1 VQPLN
6 EHPIVAW
13 MIRLLPSLGGRHSG
27 ISYAMVMLWNL
38 VRRDV
43 SGNPNRDRTG
53 IIYRT
58 RTTRCVSGQIIGS
71 GISGKKISGL
81 FCGHHSSMSATIHSV
96 VTSLPCPELCES
108 WTRGVG
114 AVSSAGSK
122 CAIVML
128 LAATLIAG
136 FATIGGAEE
145 SEDPGSVTIASGR
158 VGGLYHPVGG
168 IICKLA
174 AESLAEQGL
183 SCTVDISGGSIPN
196 IKDLRKRNVD
206 LALVQSDL
214 QQDALAGTGPFEDEG
229 PFENLRSMFALYV
242 EHFTVV
248 ARDDR
253 DIDTFEDLK
262 GKRVY
267 VGGTASSRRDAMDV
281 LADAHGWTG
290 EEVIAVSEFEAANL
304 AEALCDGEFD
314 AFVYT
319 IGHPN
324 PMVREATALC
334 DARLVNVSGPIIEK
348 LNRENPF
355 YVGSV
360 IPGGTY
366 KSIRR
371 DVRTLGVVATLVTS
385 AKVPEDVI
393 YRITKAYFENLELLQ
408 ALSPLFLSLT
418 REEMV
423 EAGLAAPIHEGAL
436 KYFSEVGLK

>member
-1 VQPLN
+1 MMAPCKHAVR
-6 EHPIVAW
+6 VA
-13 MIRLLPSLGGRHSG
+13 M
-27 ISYAMVMLWNL
+27 A
-38 VRRDV
+38 
-43 SGNPNRDRTG
+43 
-53 IIYRT
+53 
-58 RTTRCVSGQIIGS
+58 
-71 GISGKKISGL
+71 
-81 FCGHHSSMSATIHSV
+81 
-96 VTSLPCPELCES
+96 
-108 WTRGVG
+108 
-114 AVSSAGSK
+114 AV
-122 CAIVML
+122 
-128 LAATLIAG
+128 LIAVVALVG
-136 FATIGGAEE
+136 EVGAEE
-145 SEDPGSVTIASGR
+145 QETVTIATGR

-168 IICKLA
+168 AICKLA
-174 AESLAEQGL
+174 DESLAEQGL
-183 SCTVDISGGSIPN
+183 SCTVDITGGSIPN

-214 QQDALAGTGPFEDEG
+214 QQEAVDGTGPFEDEG

-248 ARDDR
+248 ARNDK
-253 DIDTFEDLK
+253 DIETFEDLK

-281 LADAHGWTG
+281 LTKAYGWTG
-290 EEVIAVSEFEAANL
+290 EEVTDVSEFKGANL

-324 PMVREATALC
+324 PTVREATALC
-334 DARLVNVSGPIIEK
+334 DAKLVKVSGPVIEK

-366 KSIRR
+366 KGNPR
-371 DVRTLGVVATLVTS
+371 DVPTVGVVATLVTT
-385 AKVPEDVI
+385 AEVPPDVI
-393 YRITKAYFENLELLQ
+393 YQITKAYFENLGLLQ

-418 REEMV
+418 KDEMV
-423 EAGLAAPIHEGAL
+423 KTSLAAPIHEGAL